1 MLWVT
6 LEPNIESK
14 RIDKHLSNEAVAFDS
29 GSKVAVG

>member
-14 RIDKHLSNEAVAFDS
+14 RIDKHLSSEAVPFDN

>member
-1 MLWVT
+1 MLWVI

-14 RIDKHLSNEAVAFDS
+14 RIDKHLSSEAVAFDS